1 MFLCKVS
8 VPVGNTDHTSLVV
21 GVTTLVTCGAT
32 IYIVIAL
39 FRWVILLS
47 SYLSDGRIF
56 AGKSPHQSKTNRDQ
70 NQRQSAKVIKY
81 L

>member
-1 MFLCKVS
+1 MFHCKVS

-47 SYLSDGRIF
+47 I
-56 AGKSPHQSKTNRDQ
+56 P
-70 NQRQSAKVIKY
+70 V
-81 L
+81 